1 MKNPKR
7 FGIPCFKYLVNL
19 PEYRSGSYTTQKL
32 ASDLI
37 AVANECGWTEKD
49 HIQTTVIY
57 RWIQGFTVPK
67 WAQQAALELAVRHGW
82 QIVDDDDVWCAVWVL
97 RGEVSLLNTLNMTA
111 VFEQRGLKVPLTL
124 EPVFTSVINVIKK

>member
-19 PEYRSGSYTTQKL
+19 PEYRSGNYTTQKL

-37 AVANECGWTEKD
+37 AVATEHGWTDKTQIETS
-49 HIQTTVIY
+49 IIY

-67 WAQQAALELAVRHGW
+67 WAQQAALELAVSRGW
-82 QIVDDDDVWCAVWVL
+82 QIVDDDDVWCAVWIL
-97 RGEVSLLNTLNMTA
+97 RDECKLLDDNCVTATLT
-111 VFEQRGLKVPLTL
+111 RHGLKVPATL
-124 EPVFTSVINVIKK
+124 GAVLDNVIDAINL